1 VLILGRPGSGADFD
15 RAAGV
20 LVPPRVGLAPRWR
33 SLWNGTVHPRSRI
46 CLGTVTG
53 LVGIGLVE
61 RFGLRESVRTGGGIN
76 GGVGRGAAAVFGVSG
91 ALTHLSCGALI
102 LAGRR
107 ALAAPAGSTEPM
119 GSTEP
124 AGSAGL
130 VRPVAPGWSTALGV
144 SAVATLGALAV
155 FSADETVTS
164 LRSPGAGPAWAA
176 LVTPFPFVLV
186 TLLTF
191 GALPAPLGGYL
202 RPASIS
208 TGLLL
213 YLAVEA
219 AAPTQRI

>member
-1 VLILGRPGSGADFD
+1 
-15 RAAGV
+15 
-20 LVPPRVGLAPRWR
+20 
-33 SLWNGTVHPRSRI
+33 
-46 CLGTVTG
+46 
-53 LVGIGLVE
+53 
-61 RFGLRESVRTGGGIN
+61 
-76 GGVGRGAAAVFGVSG
+76 VGRGAAAVFGVSG

-107 ALAAPAGSTEPM
+107 ALAAAAA
-119 GSTEP
+119 EP
-124 AGSAGL
+124 ADPAVSAAV

-144 SAVATLGALAV
+144 SAAATLGALAV
-155 FSADETVTS
+155 LSADATARS
-164 LRSPGAGPAWAA
+164 LRSPGAGPTWAA
-176 LVTPFPFVLV
+176 FVTPFPFVLV

-219 AAPTQRI
+219 AATAQRA